1 MVYRVVDKYIGGKGY
16 ELNNLIEDTQY
27 KKQSNTADFVHHV
40 INKGFP
46 WQIRDGKPYGSP
58 EGAAAGALVDTDAPV
73 SWEEWLLA
81 SPGGALWA
89 EWKDRI
95 QADRNTIQEV
105 FDVDT
110 QTYTRTIDYDSEGN
124 YNKLRDIYKMGFGD
138 TFYSKIES
146 EETCRF
152 WQYDKTEDLE
162 KYGNEDTRIRQTD
175 KFAHVDPVFDKW
187 RRDNRGSRKHI
198 KIAVYKGNV

>member
-1 MVYRVVDKYIGGKGY
+1 MVYRVVDKYVGGKCY
-16 ELNNLIEDTQY
+16 EGNNLIEDTQY
-27 KKQSNTADFVHHV
+27 KKQSNTTDFVHHV

-46 WQIRDGKPYGSP
+46 WQIIDGKPYGAP
-58 EGAAAGALVDTDAPV
+58 EGAVAGALVDTGAPV

-124 YNKLRDIYKMGFGD
+124 YNKLREIYTMNFGD
-138 TFYSKIES
+138 AYFDDQDHPSFKSFAYVNDNFDAWRKAN
-146 EETCRF
+146 
-152 WQYDKTEDLE
+152 
-162 KYGNEDTRIRQTD
+162 GN
-175 KFAHVDPVFDKW
+175 
-187 RRDNRGSRKHI
+187 SRKHLKFLI
-198 KIAVYKGNV
+198 SKGNI